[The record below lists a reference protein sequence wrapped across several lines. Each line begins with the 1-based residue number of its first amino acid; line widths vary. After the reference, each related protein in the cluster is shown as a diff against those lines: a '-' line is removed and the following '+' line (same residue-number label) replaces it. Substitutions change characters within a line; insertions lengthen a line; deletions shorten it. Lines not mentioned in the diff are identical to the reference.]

1 MNDRSIQLHPEMQRL
16 ADENSLLREELVR
29 LLTDLDDLVQAV
41 KPNLLAFYQ
50 TKIGLWELRALKA
63 QFEIA
68 RLKRKIEL
76 VQACLNRG
84 QRPDLAEIEAQLEL
98 ETLAW
103 QMKLKEA
110 QERIQT
116 AESWIA
122 HLLPPAEDRELKTL
136 YYALVKKLH
145 PDVNPDLTDG
155 HKRLWLRVQLAF
167 IVGDLTEMRALALL
181 AEKLGG
187 VPPAAASLEK
197 LRADQK
203 ILQEQ
208 IDELLKQIETIES
221 QPPFTLREQLADDA
235 WVATRREEMETQINQ
250 LQAQRTGLE
259 SHLQQLLPGPDY
271 GKWFSE
277 N

>member
-1 MNDRSIQLHPEMQRL
+1 MNDRSIQLHPETQRL

-29 LLTDLDDLVQAV
+29 LLTDLDDLVQTV

-50 TKIGLWELRALKA
+50 TKIGHWELRALQA

-98 ETLAW
+98 DSLAW

-110 QERIQT
+110 QERIQA
-116 AESWIA
+116 AESRMQR
-122 HLLPPAEDRELKTL
+122 LLPPAEDRELKTL

-145 PDVNPDLTDG
+145 PDVNPNLTDDQ
-155 HKRLWLRVQLAF
+155 KRLWQRVQSAYLA
-167 IVGDLTEMRALALL
+167 GDLTEMRALALL
-181 AEKLGG
+181 ADKFRG
-187 VPPAAASLEK
+187 VPPPSPSLEQ
-197 LRADQK
+197 LRTDQK
-203 ILQEQ
+203 ILQ
-208 IDELLKQIETIES
+208 KQIEELFKRTEAIES
-221 QPPFTLREQLADDA
+221 QPPFTMREQLEDDA
-235 WVATRREEMETQINQ
+235 WVTARREEMETQINQ

-271 GKWFSE
+271 GKWFSQ